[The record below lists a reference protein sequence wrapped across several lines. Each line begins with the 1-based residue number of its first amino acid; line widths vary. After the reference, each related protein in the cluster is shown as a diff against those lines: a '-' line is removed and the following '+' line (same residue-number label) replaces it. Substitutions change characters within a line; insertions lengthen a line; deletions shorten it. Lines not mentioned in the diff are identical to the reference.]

1 MKLGD
6 ISYSDVGEGTPIV
19 LLHGFPLD
27 RRVYT
32 DVLARLSASKRV
44 ITLDLP
50 GFGESRC
57 DRDFTIASLADDVR
71 LFVDAL
77 RLGPV
82 VLGGLSMGGYVAQA
96 FAKAHADA
104 LRALILIDTKSDAD
118 NAEQK
123 LGRLK
128 MIDLVKSE
136 GPAGVAK
143 AMFPKMLMD
152 EKGESN
158 PIVAGKL
165 MQIMLDCP
173 ASTIER
179 ACLAMKD
186 RDDFN
191 ETLRSLAVP
200 GLMIVGRND
209 AISPLATA
217 EKIAKT
223 MPHGTLAI
231 IDDAGHL
238 APMEQPAEVA
248 DAIEQFA
255 NIV

>member
-1 MKLGD
+1 MLTLNVRGCD
-6 ISYSDVGEGTPIV
+6 IRYTDAGHGTPIV

-32 DVLARLSASKRV
+32 DVAARLSASKRV
-44 ITLDLP
+44 ICPDLP

-57 DRDFTIASLADDVR
+57 DRDFTIASLAEDVR
-71 LFVDAL
+71 AFIDAL
-77 RLGPV
+77 ELGPV

-96 FAKAHADA
+96 FAKAHPEA
-104 LRALILIDTKSDAD
+104 LRALILIDTKADAD

-128 MIDLVKSE
+128 MIDLVRSE
-136 GPAGVAK
+136 GSAGVAR

-158 PIVAGKL
+158 PIVAAKL
-165 MQIMLDCP
+165 KQIMLDCP
-173 ASTIER
+173 PKTIER

-191 ETLRSLAVP
+191 DTLRALAVP
-200 GLMIVGRND
+200 GLMIVGRHD

-217 EKIAKT
+217 ERSRNRCRTARSR
-223 MPHGTLAI
+223 
-231 IDDAGHL
+231 
-238 APMEQPAEVA
+238 
-248 DAIEQFA
+248 
-255 NIV
+255 